1 MGVPYTPQ
9 QTVAT
14 PGGIALIAS
23 STLTRPSN
31 TTAYAQYD
39 LVANS
44 TTAASVVATELPSAV
59 RNNEGI
65 RIEGLTLRKSST
77 TLTNASFR
85 VYLFNSNPGTF
96 TVGDNA
102 AFNSSGALGIPTV
115 SGLIGYFDVVMTQ
128 SGTAGAVGFGASTPE
143 TRWLESLALEP
154 RCILSL
160 RLVRRILQRLPR
172 RSLLSLGVSGHE
184 LASPHCHPLQG
195 CGRPL

>member
-23 STLTRPSN
+23 STLTRPSD

-77 TLTNASFR
+77 TLTNANFR

-128 SGTAGAVGFGASTPE
+128 SGTAGAVGFGASNTGNPLVGKPSTGTSMYFVIEASVAYTPASAE
-143 TRWLESLALEP
+143 TFTVE
-154 RCILSL
+154 
-160 RLVRRILQRLPR
+160 
-172 RSLLSLGVSGHE
+172 LGGQWS
-184 LASPHCHPLQG
+184 
-195 CGRPL
+195 